1 MDLYYRLSV
10 AKLTLPKLSERRED
24 ISLLANYFITHS
36 DSTYSYVAKGFSN
49 QAMEI
54 LLSYDWPGNVRQL
67 QNVVEHVSALA
78 TTPIVPANLV
88 ERVLQEKNSTMQGL
102 KEAKSQFEKEYL
114 IKLLRSVDG
123 NVSQAARLA
132 KRNRTEF
139 YKLKFP
145 NNYLW

>member
-1 MDLYYRLSV
+1 MDLYYRLNV

-123 NVSQAARLA
+123 NVSQAA
-132 KRNRTEF
+132 
-139 YKLKFP
+139 
-145 NNYLW
+145 